1 MSGAK
6 LGNVNNQ
13 PQKMKKLLPFTTLL
27 IIAFFAGNSY
37 AQDKGLLTN
46 KYKAPDFE
54 IQLSAG
60 KNIRLSDLKGK
71 IVLINFFSTSCSP
84 CRAELPMIQKH
95 IWKKHGKNDNFEL
108 LVIARDNSTEDIAKY
123 LSLNTAIKFPI
134 YPDTKRTIY
143 QKYAKIGVPQNFVI
157 DKEGNVLYHVTGY
170 YEAEFLNMVNLINEL
185 LK

>member
-6 LGNVNNQ
+6 PRNVNDQ
-13 PQKMKKLLPFTTLL
+13 PQKMKKLLPFITLL

-54 IQLSAG
+54 IQLNDG

-84 CRAELPMIQKH
+84 CRVELPMIQKH
-95 IWKKHGKNDNFEL
+95 IWKKHRKNEHFEL
-108 LVIARDNSTEDIAKY
+108 LVIARDNSWEDIARY
-123 LSLNTAIKFPI
+123 LSSNTAIKFPI
-134 YPDTKRTIY
+134 YPDTKRAIY
-143 QKYAKIGVPQNFVI
+143 EKYAQREVPQNFVI

-170 YEAEFLNMVNLINEL
+170 YEAEFMKMVNLINEL